1 MTTEKKPE
9 AAKES
14 RNTITVTLEPSVY
27 EAITK
32 KAAEDDRTPA
42 KWLARYIKSTMET

>member
-1 MTTEKKPE
+1 MTTEKKTD

-27 EAITK
+27 EAITT

-42 KWLARYIKSTMET
+42 KWLARYLKTATL